1 MFQTLS
7 WLLFK
12 HTILEFTQ
20 AFQCLERK
28 KSDLI
33 KFKWL
38 DVVLVLIFKSQL
50 PLKLQTLSQLFCE
63 NKSQKHFVR
72 SFIQK
77 NK

>member
-12 HTILEFTQ
+12 YTILEFTQ

-28 KSDLI
+28 SNLI

-38 DVVLVLIFKSQL
+38 DVVLALIFKSQL
-50 PLKLQTLSQLFCE
+50 QLKLQTLSQLFCK